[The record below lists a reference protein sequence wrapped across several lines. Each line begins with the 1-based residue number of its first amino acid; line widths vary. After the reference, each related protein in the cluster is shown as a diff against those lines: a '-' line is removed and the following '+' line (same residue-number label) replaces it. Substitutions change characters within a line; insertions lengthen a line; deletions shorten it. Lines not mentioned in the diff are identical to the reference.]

1 MWVWSERGGV
11 GGGRAQNSNGLTL
24 HGLLKWIIAIMS
36 YVAVK
41 AVVILF
47 DISKDRGLC
56 CSFFCPLLVYLW
68 RCHTL
73 QLVVTEYST
82 QRKLGKTWV
91 PSWTRLHRSHLSPP
105 AIEVQRRGRKGSD
118 RRGRERRRAHPC
130 PCLDSAVGNTA
141 PCLGLYLFMISIV
154 NIHGMYQFKGGQ
166 LLLSAKLFVMLW
178 CNGNCYVANSF
189 YMKDV

>member
-1 MWVWSERGGV
+1 
-11 GGGRAQNSNGLTL
+11 
-24 HGLLKWIIAIMS
+24 MS

-41 AVVILF
+41 AVVILC

-73 QLVVTEYST
+73 QLVVMEYST

-91 PSWTRLHRSHLSPP
+91 PSWTRLHRCPLSPP
-105 AIEVQRRGRKGSD
+105 AIEVHRWGRKGSD

-141 PCLGLYLFMISIV
+141 PCLGLYLFMISACKGMIV
-154 NIHGMYQFKGGQ
+154 ILMD
-166 LLLSAKLFVMLW
+166 LRIKLFIL
-178 CNGNCYVANSF
+178 SF
-189 YMKDV
+189 TFLKYLTKVFCEHTW